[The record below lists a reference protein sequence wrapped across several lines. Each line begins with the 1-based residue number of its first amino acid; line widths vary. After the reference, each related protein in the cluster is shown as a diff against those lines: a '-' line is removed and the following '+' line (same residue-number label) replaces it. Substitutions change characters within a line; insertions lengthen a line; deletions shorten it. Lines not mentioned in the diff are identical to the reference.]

1 MSHSGAGPTDHHES
15 FDSYQ
20 LWPAI
25 VGLGTVLA
33 AVGVIIMLR
42 GASLIPGIGIFAIF
56 VVAVGGWA
64 FHETHRFRLK
74 PPVQKHVWPDMS
86 HADFK
91 FVTYIFLLSEA
102 LFFGGA
108 FGTYY
113 FIRLTSPIWPP
124 LGAPELEIT
133 IPAMN
138 TIVLLISS
146 VTMHSAIIAI
156 KRGSQTGLRIGL
168 LVTIILGIL
177 FLTGQATE
185 YLRFGVSL
193 QEVFRATFFLLTG
206 LHGLHVL
213 IGVSFMIV
221 IFSRSMAGHF
231 TKARHGA
238 VEAASIYWH
247 FVDVVWILVF
257 TSLFLI

>member
-1 MSHSGAGPTDHHES
+1 MSHSKVGQIDPQEGFSP
-15 FDSYQ
+15 YQ

-33 AVGVIIMLR
+33 ALGVIIMLR
-42 GASLIPGIGIFAIF
+42 GVSLIPGVGIFAIF

-64 FHETHRFRLK
+64 FHETRSYKLK

-86 HADFK
+86 HGDIK
-91 FVTYIFLLSEA
+91 FVTYVFLLSEA

-124 LGAPELEIT
+124 LGAPELEIS
-133 IPAMN
+133 IPAVN
-138 TIVLLISS
+138 TLVLLISS
-146 VTMHSAIIAI
+146 VTMHSAMVAI
-156 KRGSQTGLRIGL
+156 KRGSQIGLKIGL

-185 YLRFGVSL
+185 YLRFGLSL

-221 IFSRSMAGHF
+221 VFSRSVFGHF
-231 TKARHGA
+231 TKERHGA
-238 VEAASIYWH
+238 VEASAIYWH

>member
-1 MSHSGAGPTDHHES
+1 MSHAKVGQTDSHEG
-15 FDSYQ
+15 FEAYQ

-25 VGLGTVLA
+25 VGLGTVFA
-33 AVGVIIMLR
+33 ALGIIIILR

-56 VVAVGGWA
+56 IVAVGGWA
-64 FHETHRFRLK
+64 FHETRRYRLK
-74 PPVQKHVWPDMS
+74 PPVQKHVWPDLS
-86 HADFK
+86 HGDIK

-108 FGTYY
+108 FATYY

-124 LGAPELEIT
+124 IGAPELEIT
-133 IPAMN
+133 IPALN

-146 VTMHSAIIAI
+146 VTMHSATIAI

-168 LVTIILGIL
+168 LVTVILGIL

-193 QEVFRATFFLLTG
+193 QEVFRGTFFLLTG

-221 IFSRSMAGHF
+221 VFSRSVAGHF
-231 TKARHGA
+231 TKERHGA
-238 VEAASIYWH
+238 VEAAAIYWH
-247 FVDVVWILVF
+247 FVDVVWLLVF
-257 TSLFLI
+257 SSLFLV